1 MLDVKFLFRDGIRI
15 KKKVRYMN
23 NSQLKIIKC
32 KKHRDDPH
40 LAFIAPAHA
49 LPTRYRRHM
58 DARLGGGGW
67 SQVVVGAEATLEVQ
81 RVEVGRPQERP
92 RCGRPAG
99 QRVGPPTTGRE
110 RLRPG
115 VKPASWK
122 NGAGWTRGGGAQ
134 SSWLPCRL
142 LYNNP
147 GGGAAIAGFGPQ
159 RLPTQPNF
167 P

>member
-1 MLDVKFLFRDGIRI
+1 
-15 KKKVRYMN
+15 
-23 NSQLKIIKC
+23 
-32 KKHRDDPH
+32 
-40 LAFIAPAHA
+40 
-49 LPTRYRRHM
+49 M

-115 VKPASWK
+115 VKPQLEKWC
-122 NGAGWTRGGGAQ
+122 WVD
-134 SSWLPCRL
+134 
-142 LYNNP
+142 P
-147 GGGAAIAGFGPQ
+147 GGGGTIQLAALQAS
-159 RLPTQPNF
+159 L
-167 P
+167 